1 MKANRKQAVSI
12 RLGSADVR
20 KMKLLAER
28 LGVSDSDVVRYALKA
43 TLNRLSGLC
52 DPETC
57 GANLV
62 PSLIEAGPDFVRY
75 FDLDAV
81 RLDAIVN
88 ANVEASRRVPHED
101 IAMLSLVGS
110 QPEYALLRLRR
121 PSPNGV
127 RVVSGAPASLEALRA
142 HLYEKYFYR
151 QAADGSPLPNGG
163 NNTDFTGYA
172 GESPGV
178 NARSDEEPP
187 PGPAVARESTLLS

>member
-28 LGVSDSDVVRYALKA
+28 LGVSDSDIVRYALKS

-52 DPETC
+52 DPETR

-62 PSLIEAGPDFVRY
+62 PSLIEAGPELVRY

-88 ANVEASRRVPHED
+88 ANVEANRRVPHDD
-101 IAMLSLVGS
+101 IALLSLAGS
-110 QPEYALLRLRR
+110 HPEYAMLRLRR

-127 RVVSGAPASLEALRA
+127 RVVSGAPASLESLRA

-151 QAADGSPLPNGG
+151 QAPDGSPLSTVG
-163 NNTDFTGYA
+163 NDTDFADYA
-172 GESPGV
+172 GDSPGAI
-178 NARSDEEPP
+178 ARSDEESP